1 MMVIRRTTERAIERG
16 GHVPPSPRMEDIRH
30 GGLRWLDIQSPT
42 RAEMHYLRQDYP
54 FHPLDLDDCL
64 SNVQRPKLDTYEEE
78 EYLFLVLHFPL
89 FDPAQR
95 LANPAEVD
103 IFVGRDYVITVHDG
117 RLKVLSQLFL
127 SCQSEEAVRNR
138 VMGRGSAYL
147 LYRIVDRLV
156 DYCFPIMDKVG
167 QHIDRVER
175 EIFVRNT
182 RALVQDLSYVRR
194 DIISLRR
201 IVKPNI
207 PVMRQFEAR
216 SFPFLQ
222 VDEEVY
228 FGDILDHANRQWDM
242 LEDYKDIIEGLNGTL
257 DSLTSHRIN
266 EVMKILTII
275 SVVLLPMT
283 LVASIYGMNLST
295 LPLAQHPFSF
305 VLVMG
310 FMALCAAGML
320 AFFKYKGWI

>member
-1 MMVIRRTTERAIERG
+1 MMVIRRTTERRPERG
-16 GHVPPSPRMEDIRH
+16 AEESPSPRMEDIRH
-30 GGLRWLDIQSPT
+30 GRLRWLDIQSPT
-42 RAEMHYLRQDYP
+42 PAEMQYLQKDYP

-89 FDPAQR
+89 FDPFQR
-95 LANPAEVD
+95 LAKPAEVD
-103 IFVGRDYVITVHDG
+103 IFIGRDYVITVHDG
-117 RLKVLSQLFL
+117 RLKVLNQLRA
-127 SCQSEEAVRNR
+127 SCEADEAVRNR
-138 VMGRGSAYL
+138 LMGRGSGLL
-147 LYRIVDRLV
+147 LYHIIDQLV
-156 DYCFPIMDKVG
+156 NYCFPILDKVG
-167 QHIDRVER
+167 QHIDRVEH
-175 EIFVRNT
+175 EIFERNT
-182 RALVQDLSYVRR
+182 RVLVQELSYVRR

-207 PVMRQFEAR
+207 PVLRQFEAR

-222 VDEEVY
+222 LDEEVY

-242 LEDYKDIIEGLNGTL
+242 LEDDKDIIEGLNGTL
-257 DSLTSHRIN
+257 DSLMSHRIN
-266 EVMKILTII
+266 EVMKILTLI

-283 LVASIYGMNLST
+283 LVASVYGMNVST

-310 FMALCAAGML
+310 LMALCAVVML
-320 AFFKYKGWI
+320 AYFKFRGWI